1 MAIDSASKRASA
13 LSAGVIALAL
23 VIPSGTIDQ
32 QARQTIV
39 NVYSGILAGEAVVT
53 PELSFAVFGA
63 ITDDGK
69 GLFATITEDGRSVK
83 GIITETGVSVVG
95 LMNATGSG
103 VDGPIN

>member
-13 LSAGVIALAL
+13 LSAGVVALSL
-23 VIPSGTIDQ
+23 VVPSGVIDQ

-39 NVYSGILAGEAVVT
+39 DIYSGILADAPVIT
-53 PELSFAVFGA
+53 PGLSFAVLGS
-63 ITDDGK
+63 ITGDGK
-69 GLFATITEDGRSVK
+69 GLFATITEDGSSVK
-83 GIITETGVSVVG
+83 GTITEAGVSVIG

>member
-13 LSAGVIALAL
+13 LSAGVVALSL
-23 VIPSGTIDQ
+23 VIPSGVVDQ
-32 QARQTIV
+32 QARQTEV
-39 NVYSGILAGEAVVT
+39 NFYSGILADEPVIT

-63 ITDDGK
+63 ITDNGK
-69 GLFATITEDGRSVK
+69 GLFATITDNGKSVE
-83 GIITETGVSVVG
+83 GIITESGVSVVG